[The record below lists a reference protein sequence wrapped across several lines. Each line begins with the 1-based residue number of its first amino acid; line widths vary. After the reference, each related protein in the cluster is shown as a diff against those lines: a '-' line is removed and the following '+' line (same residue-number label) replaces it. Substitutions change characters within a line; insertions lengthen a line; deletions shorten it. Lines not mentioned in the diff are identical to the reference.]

1 MDGKPDHKTIQ
12 ILAAQGFLSHQLRS
26 NWAIIEYFES
36 HKVLYVST
44 SIMLFEDDDPGFM
57 LTIVQNNNVI
67 FQQRPYSSSNVAY
80 KAAIEYIINNLNTI
94 IDEHRKTIYGRNNSN
109 NSESSGNK

>member
-1 MDGKPDHKTIQ
+1 MDNKPDHKTIQ
-12 ILAAQGFLSHQLRS
+12 ILTAQGFSHYDLTS
-26 NWAIIEYFES
+26 NWAIIKYFES

-67 FQQRPYSSSNVAY
+67 FQQRPYSSSTAAY

-94 IDEHRKTIYGRNNSN
+94 IDEHRKTIYG
-109 NSESSGNK
+109 